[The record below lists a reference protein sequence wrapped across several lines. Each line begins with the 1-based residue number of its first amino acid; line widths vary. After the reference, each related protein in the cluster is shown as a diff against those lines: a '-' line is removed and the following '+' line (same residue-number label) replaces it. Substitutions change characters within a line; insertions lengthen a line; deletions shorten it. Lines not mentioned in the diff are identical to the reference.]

1 MRELKN
7 DLSKL
12 VKVDDMGISNTQNVL
27 AKLYRQTMWDRD
39 ITVLTLHKLF
49 KLWEEDNARANMNK
63 KRRSRIRSASI
74 RAVAQENIT
83 WRVFKSGLVLL
94 CVRKFKLTLGIQN
107 VKGEKVI
114 VKIDHNEGL
123 SVLFQRILDAFKINE
138 YVFDQMLNAWW
149 DRPDQQD
156 LIERHRGRKPKGN
169 LKRGLISESLTW
181 TFFMKGLLV
190 IGIKDVT
197 FQLDL
202 VWWDGVNTSH
212 VVHEVLENTQNL

>member
-12 VKVDDMGISNTQNVL
+12 VKTDDMGISDTQNVL

-74 RAVAQENIT
+74 RAVAQDHIT
-83 WRVFKSGLVLL
+83 WRVFKSGLILL
-94 CVRKFKLTLGIQN
+94 CVRRFSLTLGMRN
-107 VKGEKVI
+107 DKGVKCI

-123 SVLFQRILDAFKINE
+123 SVLFERILAAFNINE
-138 YVFDQMLNAWW
+138 YTFDQMLNAWW
-149 DRPDQQD
+149 DRPDQQG
-156 LIERHRGRKPKGN
+156 LIEKHRGRKPKGN
-169 LKRGLISESLTW
+169 LKRGLVSESLTW
-181 TFFMKGLLV
+181 TFLMKGLLV
-190 IGIKDVT
+190 IGIIDVT

-202 VWWDGVNTSH
+202 VWWDGINTSH
-212 VVHEVLENTQNL
+212 VVHEVLKDNQQ

>member
-12 VKVDDMGISNTQNVL
+12 VKTDDMGISDTQNVL

-49 KLWEEDNARANMNK
+49 KLWEEDNTRANMNK

-74 RAVAQENIT
+74 RAVAQDHIT
-83 WRVFKSGLVLL
+83 WRVFKSGLILL
-94 CVRKFKLTLGIQN
+94 CVRRFSLTLGIRN
-107 VKGEKVI
+107 DKGVKRI

-123 SVLFQRILDAFKINE
+123 TVLFERILEAFNINE
-138 YVFDQMLNAWW
+138 YTFDQMLNAWW
-149 DRPDQQD
+149 DRPDQQA
-156 LIERHRGRKPKGN
+156 LIEKHRGRKPKGN
-169 LKRGLISESLTW
+169 LKRGLVSESLTW
-181 TFFMKGLLV
+181 TFLMKGLLV
-190 IGIKDVT
+190 IGIVDVT

-202 VWWDGVNTSH
+202 VWWDGINTSH
-212 VVHEVLENTQNL
+212 VVHEVLKDNQQ

>member
-12 VKVDDMGISNTQNVL
+12 VKTDDMGISDTQNVL

-74 RAVAQENIT
+74 RAVAQDHIT
-83 WRVFKSGLVLL
+83 WRVFKSGLILL
-94 CVRKFKLTLGIQN
+94 CVRRFSLTLGIRN
-107 VKGEKVI
+107 DKGVKRI

-123 SVLFQRILDAFKINE
+123 SVLFERILAAFNINE
-138 YVFDQMLNAWW
+138 YTFDQMLNAWW
-149 DRPDQQD
+149 DRPDQQV
-156 LIERHRGRKPKGN
+156 LIEKHRGRKPKGN
-169 LKRGLISESLTW
+169 LKRGLVSESLTW
-181 TFFMKGLLV
+181 TFLMKGLLV
-190 IGIKDVT
+190 IGIIDVT

-202 VWWDGVNTSH
+202 VWWDGINTSH
-212 VVHEVLENTQNL
+212 VVHEVLKDNQQ

>member
-12 VKVDDMGISNTQNVL
+12 VKTDDMGIGDTQNVL

-49 KLWEEDNARANMNK
+49 KLWEEDNARSNMNK

-74 RAVAQENIT
+74 RAVAQDHIT

-94 CVRKFKLTLGIQN
+94 CVKRFSLVLGLRSDKELKR
-107 VKGEKVI
+107 VVR
-114 VKIDHNEGL
+114 IDHNESL
-123 SVLFQRILDAFKINE
+123 ATLFERILEAFNIND
-138 YVFDQMLNAWW
+138 YTFDQMLNAWW
-149 DRPDQQD
+149 DRPDQQE
-156 LIERHRGRKPKGN
+156 LISKHRGRKPKGN
-169 LKRGLISESLTW
+169 LKRGLVSESLTW

-190 IGIKDVT
+190 LGMLDVT
-197 FQLDL
+197 FQLEL
-202 VWWDGVNTSH
+202 VWWDGTVTSH
-212 VVHEVLENTQNL
+212 VVHEVLKDNQQ